1 MPTLVHNAEIA
12 AMFEKLADLLEIE
25 GANPFRV
32 RAYRKAARE
41 ITNLPREVADMIEGG
56 ENLADL
62 PAIGDDLAHKIAEI
76 VTTGKLHLLD
86 EVSSRVPSGLSD
98 IVALPGLGPKR
109 AKLLYDHLGVKSR
122 KELATKIK
130 SGAANG
136 LPGIGKT
143 ILTKVL
149 QAIERQET
157 SNRRF
162 KLFDAERI
170 AEPLRSFLAD
180 TPAVEQVMIA
190 GSYRRRK
197 ETVGDIDI
205 VVAGV
210 AKHGGDIIAKFTQYP
225 ECERVVSQGTT
236 RSTIILK
243 NGLQADLRVVGRESY
258 GAALHYFTGS
268 KDHNIAIRNLGVK
281 AGLKVNEYG
290 VFRGSKWI
298 AGRSEEEIYRL
309 FSMDYVEPELRENA
323 GEIEAA
329 QKKCLPKLIKLEDL
343 RGDLHTHTSASDGTL
358 SIAEMAEAAK
368 RRGYEYLA
376 ITDHSKRVAVAHGL
390 DEKRLNAQ
398 IDEIDKVSTHFGK
411 FKILKSCEV
420 DILSDGSLDIG
431 NDTLRRLDFVYGAV
445 HYNFTLSR
453 EKQTE
458 RIIRAMDNPYFSILA
473 HPTGRI
479 INRRPPY
486 EVDMERVVEAAAAR
500 GCAIEINAHP
510 DRLDMNDVHCRL
522 AKEAGVKIAI
532 STDAHTADGLDMM
545 RFGIDQARRGWLEA
559 KDVINTRP
567 WAELK
572 TLLRRSA

>member
-1 MPTLVHNAEIA
+1 MPRLVHNADIA
-12 AMFEKLADLLEIE
+12 AMLEQLADLLEIE
-25 GANPFRV
+25 GANPFRI

-41 ITNLPREVADMIEGG
+41 IANLPRESAEMIEGG

-62 PAIGDDLAHKIAEI
+62 PAIGDDLADKIAEI
-76 VTTGKLHLLD
+76 VTTGKFHLLD
-86 EVSSRVPSGLSD
+86 EVSGRVPSGLSD

-109 AKLLYDHLGVKSR
+109 AKLLYDHLGVKNR
-122 KELATKIK
+122 KELAAKIK

-143 ILTKVL
+143 ILSKVL

-157 SNRRF
+157 SSHRF
-162 KLFDAERI
+162 KLFDAERV
-170 AEPLRSFLAD
+170 AEPLCAYLAD
-180 TPAVEQVMIA
+180 LPGVDRAVIA

-205 VVAGV
+205 LVTGSSARG
-210 AKHGGDIIAKFTQYP
+210 ADIIRKFTQYP
-225 ECERVVSQGTT
+225 ECERVLAEGTT
-236 RSTIILK
+236 RSTIIL
-243 NGLQADLRVVGRESY
+243 NSGLQVDLRVVASMSY

-290 VFRGSKWI
+290 VFKGSKRI

-309 FSMDYVEPELRENA
+309 FSMDYIEPELRENA

-329 QKKCLPKLIKLEDL
+329 QKKRLPKLIKLEDIC
-343 RGDLHTHTSASDGTL
+343 GDLHTHTSASDGTL

-390 DEKRLNAQ
+390 DENRLNAQ

-420 DILSDGSLDIG
+420 DILSDGSLDVG

-486 EVDMERVVEAAAAR
+486 EVDMERVVEAAAER

-532 STDAHTADGLDMM
+532 STDAHTAEGLDMM

-572 TLLRRSA
+572 TMLRRSA

>member
-1 MPTLVHNAEIA
+1 MIRLVHNADIA
-12 AMFEKLADLLEIE
+12 AIFEKLADLLEIE
-25 GANPFRV
+25 GANPFRI
-32 RAYRKAARE
+32 RAYRKAARQ
-41 ITNLPREVADMIEGG
+41 IANLPREAADMIEAG

-62 PAIGDDLAHKIAEI
+62 PSIGDDLAHKIAEI
-76 VTTGKLHLLD
+76 VATGKLHLLD
-86 EVSSRVPSGLSD
+86 EVSGRMPSGLSD

-109 AKLLYDHLGVKSR
+109 AKLFYDHLGVRSR
-122 KELATKIK
+122 GELASKIK

-143 ILTKVL
+143 ILTKIL
-149 QAIERQET
+149 QAIERQEMGT
-157 SNRRF
+157 RRF
-162 KLFDAERI
+162 KLYDAERI
-170 AEPLRSFLAD
+170 AEPLRVFLD
-180 TPAVEQVMIA
+180 DIPGVEQVMIA
-190 GSYRRRK
+190 GSYRRRR

-205 VVAGV
+205 VVAGI
-210 AKHGGDIIAKFTQYP
+210 AKQGGDIIARFTQYP

-243 NGLQADLRVVGRESY
+243 NGLQADLRVVARDSY

-268 KDHNIAIRNLGVK
+268 KDHNIAIRNLGLK

-290 VFRGSKWI
+290 VFRGSKRI
-298 AGRSEEEIYRL
+298 AGRSEEDIYRL
-309 FSMDYVEPELRENA
+309 FDMDYIEPELRENA

-329 QKKCLPKLIKLEDL
+329 QRKRLPNLIKLGDI

-368 RRGYEYLA
+368 LLGYEYLA

-398 IDEIDKVSTHFGK
+398 IDEIDEMSTRFDK
-411 FKILKSCEV
+411 LKILKSCEV
-420 DILSDGSLDIG
+420 DILSDGTLDIG
-431 NDTLRRLDFVYGAV
+431 NDTLKRLDFVYGAV

-486 EVDMERVVEAAAAR
+486 DVDMERVVKAAAER

-522 AKEAGVKIAI
+522 AKEEGVKIAI
-532 STDAHTADGLDMM
+532 STDAHTAEGLDMM

-572 TLLRRSA
+572 ALLRQST